1 MLKQVRHDEEQGMT
15 AATEPPP
22 RIATL
27 DIVRGVA
34 VMGILAMNIVAFAMP
49 PAAYLNPNAYGTES
63 GWDLASWAFSFVF
76 IDGKM
81 RGLFSFLFGASLLLV
96 IRKAEAKGES
106 PAAIHFRR
114 MLWLLLFGYLHFY
127 FIWYGDILTG
137 YASIGMI
144 AWFFRDMAPRRL
156 LVWGIV
162 LILLELALM
171 SAFAARTHELAA
183 TLAAS
188 PGDARAA
195 AEMRGMSEDIAV
207 PSPAELGEQIRLIL
221 GSWWG
226 VARNQLTEHRTEPLF
241 MLFVF
246 GWETLGYMLLGMAG
260 LKSGFLTGG
269 WDDSGYRKVAASGF
283 GIAVPCYALL
293 AWLLVEDGFTV
304 PGIVTFSF
312 AATVLLRPV
321 TVVAIAALVILLTR
335 RGGRLVDRIAAA
347 GRAAFTNYLG
357 TSILMTALFYGWG
370 AGQFGRF
377 SRIELWL
384 VVFAMW
390 ALMLAWSKP
399 WLDRHLYGPFEWLW
413 RTLAR
418 WRWQPMK
425 KGQSLAPEA
434 APG

>member
-1 MLKQVRHDEEQGMT
+1 MT

-49 PAAYLNPNAYGTES
+49 PAAYVNPNAYGTES

-96 IRKAEAKGES
+96 IQKAEAKGES
-106 PAAIHFRR
+106 PASVHFRR
-114 MLWLLLFGYLHFY
+114 MLWLLLFGWLHFL

-137 YASIGMI
+137 YATIGLV
-144 AWFFRDMAPRRL
+144 AWFFRNKAPHML
-156 LVWGIV
+156 IVWGAV
-162 LILLELALM
+162 FVLLEFALM
-171 SAFAARTHELAA
+171 AFFSVSAHALAA
-183 TLAAS
+183 AAAS
-188 PGDARAA
+188 PNPPAGAVASL
-195 AEMRGMSEDIAV
+195 RGMSDGIAV
-207 PSPAELGEQIRLIL
+207 PTAAELGEQMARFR
-221 GSWWG
+221 GGWWG
-226 VARNQLTEHRTEPLF
+226 VAHSQLTRHAGEPLF

-246 GWETLGYMLLGMAG
+246 GWETLGYMLLGMAA
-260 LKSGFLTGG
+260 LKSGFLTGA
-269 WDDSGYRKVAASGF
+269 WDDRRYRKVALIGF
-283 GIAVPCYALL
+283 AIALPCYALL
-293 AWLLVEDGFTV
+293 AWLLARDGFTV
-304 PGIVTFSF
+304 PGIFTWSF
-312 AATVLLRPV
+312 AGTVLLRPV
-321 TVVAIAALVILLTR
+321 MVAAIAALIILMTR
-335 RGGRLVDRIAAA
+335 GGGRLVQRIAAA

-357 TSILMTALFYGWG
+357 TSILMTGFFYGWG
-370 AGQFGRF
+370 AGLFGRF

-399 WLDRHLYGPFEWLW
+399 WLDRHQYGPFEWLW

-418 WRWQPMK
+418 WQWQPMRK
-425 KGQSLAPEA
+425 A
-434 APG
+434 AAA

>member
-1 MLKQVRHDEEQGMT
+1 MT

-34 VMGILAMNIVAFAMP
+34 VMGILAMNIVGFAMP
-49 PAAYLNPNAYGTES
+49 PAAYLNPGAYGTES

-76 IDGKM
+76 VDGKM

-96 IRKAEAKGES
+96 IEKAEAKGES
-106 PAAIHFRR
+106 AASVHFRR

-137 YASIGMI
+137 YATVGLV
-144 AWFFRDMAPRRL
+144 AWFFRNQEPRKL
-156 LVWGIV
+156 LFWGV
-162 LILLELALM
+162 LFVLLELALM
-171 SAFAARTHELAA
+171 SASAASAHAMTAAAAAPNPDPAAVAQLRSMGQDIAAPTAAELA
-183 TLAAS
+183 
-188 PGDARAA
+188 GQ
-195 AEMRGMSEDIAV
+195 MR
-207 PSPAELGEQIRLIL
+207 LFL

-226 VARNQLTEHRTEPLF
+226 VAHDQLTRHTFQPLF
-241 MLFVF
+241 MLAIF
-246 GWETLGYMLLGMAG
+246 GWETLGYMLLGMWA
-260 LKSGFLTGG
+260 LKSGYLTGA
-269 WDDSGYRKVAASGF
+269 WDDRSYRQVALIGF
-283 GIAVPCYALL
+283 AVTIPAYALL
-293 AWLLVEDGFTV
+293 AWLLVRDGFTV
-304 PGIVTFSF
+304 PGIFTFSF

-321 TVVAIAALVILLTR
+321 MVVAIAAMVILLTR
-335 RGGRLVDRIAAA
+335 RGGWLTGRIAAA

-370 AGQFGRF
+370 AGLFGSL

-390 ALMLAWSKP
+390 GLILAWSKP

-418 WRWQPMK
+418 WEWQPMRR
-425 KGQSLAPEA
+425 PA
-434 APG
+434 AA

>member
-1 MLKQVRHDEEQGMT
+1 MT

-49 PAAYLNPNAYGTES
+49 PAAYLNPAAYGTDS

-76 IDGKM
+76 VDGKM

-96 IRKAEAKGES
+96 IQKAEARGES
-106 PAAIHFRR
+106 PAEVHFRR
-114 MLWLLLFGYLHFY
+114 MLWLLLFGWLHFL

-137 YASIGMI
+137 YASIGLI
-144 AWFFRDMAPRRL
+144 AWFFRKMAPRRL
-156 LVWGIV
+156 LIWGIV
-162 LILLELALM
+162 FVLLEFALM
-171 SAFAARTHELAA
+171 SAFAARTQMLAA
-183 TLAAS
+183 TV
-188 PGDARAA
+188 AA
-195 AEMRGMSEDIAV
+195 APADAQAVAALKAMGEDIAV
-207 PSPAELGEQIRLIL
+207 PAAAELAAQMRLIL
-221 GSWWG
+221 GPWWG
-226 VARNQLTEHRTEPLF
+226 VARSQIGEHWTEPLF

-260 LKSGFLTGG
+260 LKSGFLTGD
-269 WDDSGYRKVAASGF
+269 WDDARYRRVALTGF
-283 GIAVPCYALL
+283 AVALPCYALL
-293 AWLLVEDGFTV
+293 AWLLARDGFTI
-304 PGIVTFSF
+304 PGIFTFSF
-312 AATVLLRPV
+312 AGTVLLRPV
-321 TVVAIAALVILLTR
+321 AVIAIAALIILLTR
-335 RGGRLVDRIAAA
+335 RGGGLVDRIAAA

-357 TSILMTALFYGWG
+357 TSILMTGLFYGWG
-370 AGQFGRF
+370 AGLFGRF

-390 ALMLAWSKP
+390 ALMLLWSKP

-418 WRWQPMK
+418 WSWQPMRK
-425 KGQSLAPEA
+425 A
-434 APG
+434 APT

>member
-1 MLKQVRHDEEQGMT
+1 MT

-49 PAAYLNPNAYGTES
+49 PAAYINPNAYGTES
-63 GWDLASWAFSFVF
+63 GWDVASWAFSFVF
-76 IDGKM
+76 VDGKM

-96 IRKAEAKGES
+96 IEKAEAKGES
-106 PAAIHFRR
+106 AAEVHFRR
-114 MLWLLLFGYLHFY
+114 MLWLLLFGWLHFL

-137 YASIGMI
+137 YASVGLV
-144 AWFFRDMAPRRL
+144 AWFFRNLMPRRL
-156 LVWGIV
+156 LVWGIAFV
-162 LILLELALM
+162 LLEFALM
-171 SAFAARTHELAA
+171 SGFAARTHELAA

-195 AEMRGMSEDIAV
+195 AELKAMSEGVAV
-207 PSPAELGEQIRLIL
+207 PPAAEMARQMGVFLGPWTGVVRDQIGRHL
-221 GSWWG
+221 G
-226 VARNQLTEHRTEPLF
+226 EPLF

-246 GWETLGYMLLGMAG
+246 GWETLGYMLLGMAA
-260 LKSGFLTGG
+260 LKSGFLTGA
-269 WDDSGYRKVAASGF
+269 WDDGSYRKVALIGF
-283 GIAVPCYALL
+283 GVALPCYAAL
-293 AWLLVEDGFTV
+293 AWLLARDGFTV
-304 PGIVTFSF
+304 PGVFAFSF
-312 AATVLLRPV
+312 AGTVLLRPV
-321 TVVAIAALVILLTR
+321 AVAAIAALIILLTR
-335 RGGRLVDRIAAA
+335 RGGRLTRRIAAA

-370 AGQFGRF
+370 AGLFGQL

-399 WLDRHLYGPFEWLW
+399 WLERHLYGPFEWLW
-413 RTLAR
+413 RSLAR
-418 WRWQPMK
+418 WQWQAMRKP
-425 KGQSLAPEA
+425 A
-434 APG
+434 AA